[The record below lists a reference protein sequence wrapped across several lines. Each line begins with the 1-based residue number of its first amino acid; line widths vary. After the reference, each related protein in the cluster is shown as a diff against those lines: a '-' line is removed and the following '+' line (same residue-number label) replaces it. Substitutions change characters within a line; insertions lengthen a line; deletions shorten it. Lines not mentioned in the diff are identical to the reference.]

1 MAPGPNPQPNPAKP
15 GGNPSMPKATKAD
28 AVSAVVEQWSKTAE
42 ATPGYRSG
50 QAASPGKA
58 QDTLEVS
65 SFLQVPAILKAIE
78 NGESL
83 RLKFPEPAPGTPNA
97 DKIRAE
103 QAEIRQFLKDKGSKS
118 FSEIQ
123 RELAGLI
130 QGCVEFSKVSN
141 DQFTGKDWIEAH
153 KLSAKS
159 DSLTL
164 NVTSVYKGDAAVAG
178 GQVELEA
185 LMVKLEQHIDQKKS
199 PKAILTI
206 DPANAEALASSI
218 SEHLAVRGGKA
229 KGLANVTVWVG
240 ASKDTVSGGKVTDA
254 ECSALSAM
262 PLDEFL
268 KRYGKGKQANS
279 ANQPSGS
286 TPNPIAQPAVKP
298 APVELLE
305 LRYKAVAV

>member
-1 MAPGPNPQPNPAKP
+1 
-15 GGNPSMPKATKAD
+15 
-28 AVSAVVEQWSKTAE
+28 
-42 ATPGYRSG
+42 
-50 QAASPGKA
+50 
-58 QDTLEVS
+58 
-65 SFLQVPAILKAIE
+65 VPAILKAIE

-83 RLKFPEPAPGTPNA
+83 RLKFPEPAPGALNA

-123 RELAGLI
+123 KELAGLI

-141 DQFTGKDWIEAH
+141 GQFTGKDWIEAH

-164 NVTSVYKGDAAVAG
+164 NVTSVYRGDAAVAG

-185 LMVKLEQHIDQKKS
+185 LMVKLERHIDQKKS

-206 DPANAEALASSI
+206 DPANAEALALSI

-240 ASKDTVSGGKVTDA
+240 ASTDTFTGGKVTNN
-254 ECSALSAM
+254 ECGAITAM
-262 PLDEFL
+262 SLDEFL
-268 KRYGKGKQANS
+268 KRYGKGKQAKPVD
-279 ANQPSGS
+279 QPTENMKDPVVQP
-286 TPNPIAQPAVKP
+286 TPK
-298 APVELLE
+298 PVEVE
-305 LRYKAVAV
+305 LVELGYTAVAV